1 MTASQNGKSYF
12 QISADGDPEKLE
24 ALTDGILKNVLETM
38 QEAVMLLVNQKDTK
52 RLRALQTCYN
62 TLFKQA
68 EQCMAEGKKMEIS
81 DDGETLQ

>member
-1 MTASQNGKSYF
+1 MTAIKDGKSYF
-12 QISADGDPEKLE
+12 QIETDGNPEKLE

-38 QEAVMLLVNQKDTK
+38 QEAVMLLVNQKDTQ

-68 EQCMAEGKKMEIS
+68 EQCMVEGKKMEIS
-81 DDGETLQ
+81 EEY